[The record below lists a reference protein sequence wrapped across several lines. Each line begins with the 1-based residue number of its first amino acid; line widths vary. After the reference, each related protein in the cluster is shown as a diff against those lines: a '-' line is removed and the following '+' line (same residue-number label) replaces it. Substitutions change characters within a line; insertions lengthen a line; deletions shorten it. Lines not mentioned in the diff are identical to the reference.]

1 MFREGVNVYAAVIKP
16 SLADL
21 LLFHKVM
28 RVKVFAEKYNY
39 VMHVFFSSRTA
50 RNVCQE
56 NI

>member
-28 RVKVFAEKYNY
+28 KVKVFAEKYNY
-39 VMHVFFSSRTA
+39 VMHVFFFFKNCT
-50 RNVCQE
+50 
-56 NI
+56 